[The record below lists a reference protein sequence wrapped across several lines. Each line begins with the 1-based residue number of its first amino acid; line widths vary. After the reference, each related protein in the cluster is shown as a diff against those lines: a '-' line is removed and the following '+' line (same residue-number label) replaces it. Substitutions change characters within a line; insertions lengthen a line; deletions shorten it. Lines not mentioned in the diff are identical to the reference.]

1 MAMSIRTN
9 VSSLNAQR
17 ALFNAG
23 NELNKSMQRLSSGFR
38 INSSADDAAGLAIST
53 KLQSQIGGLA
63 QASMNAQDGISM
75 IQTAEGALDEI
86 TSSLQRMRDLAVQ
99 AANATLSDTD
109 RGNLNTEIQALK
121 TNINN
126 ISSRTTFNGQYLLT
140 GALSTSQNTTTST
153 VLAGMNLSTSGAA
166 AVTSVDVSKA
176 AAGTTYTL
184 ASAGGGTSLTLSA
197 TVNGANVSQTVA
209 VNTLASGG
217 SQTLDF
223 DSLGV
228 KFSIA
233 ANGAATAANTVTDL
247 ATKTIIT
254 AAGSGSA
261 AFQVGAGASETE
273 SATFFNTQLAA
284 GNGVYSTLNTAI
296 STFNGATTIANANS
310 LITNV
315 DSVISSLVTSRAALG
330 ASQNSLQHTLNN
342 LKINS
347 DNLAASNSRIRDVDV
362 ASESSAMTR
371 AQIISQSAVSVLAQ
385 ANQMP
390 QLALKLLG

>member
-1 MAMSIRTN
+1 MSIRTN

-23 NELNKSMQRLSSGFR
+23 NDLNKSMQRLSSGFR

-53 KLQSQIGGLA
+53 KLQSQIGGLN
-63 QASMNAQDGISM
+63 QAAMNAQDGISM

-109 RGNLNTEIQALK
+109 RANLNTEMQALK
-121 TNINN
+121 GNINN

-140 GALSTSQNTTTST
+140 GALSTTQSTSST
-153 VLAGMNLSTSGAA
+153 VLTGLNLSTEGTGS
-166 AVTSVDVSKA
+166 VSSVDVSKA
-176 AAGTTYTL
+176 AANTTFTL
-184 ASAGGGTSLTLSA
+184 ASAGGGTSLTLSG
-197 TVNGANVSQTVA
+197 TVNGANISQTIA
-209 VNTLASGG
+209 VGALTAGG

-223 DSLGV
+223 GNLGV
-228 KFSIA
+228 KFTI
-233 ANGAATAANTVTDL
+233 GASGTTTAAATVTDL

-254 AAGSGSA
+254 GSGGNAA
-261 AFQVGAGASETE
+261 AFQVGAGAGETE
-273 SATFFNTQLAA
+273 SASFFNTQIAA
-284 GNGVYSTLNTAI
+284 GNGAYGTLNTSLAA
-296 STFNGATTIANANS
+296 FNGAKTISNANT
-310 LITNV
+310 LIGDV
-315 DSVISSLVTSRAALG
+315 DGVISSLVSSRAGLG

-342 LKINS
+342 LKTNS
-347 DNLAASNSRIRDVDV
+347 DNLSASNSRIRDVDV

>member
-1 MAMSIRTN
+1 MSIRTN

-23 NELNKSMQRLSSGFR
+23 NDLNKSMQRLSSGYR

-53 KLQSQIGGLA
+53 KLQSQIGGLT

-99 AANATLSDTD
+99 AANATLADSD
-109 RGNLNTEIQALK
+109 RANLNTEIQALK

-126 ISSRTTFNGQYLLT
+126 ISSRTTFNGQFLLT
-140 GALSTSQNTTTST
+140 GALSTAQSTSST
-153 VLAGMNLSTSGAA
+153 VLTGTNLTTEDTASVS
-166 AVTSVDVSKA
+166 SVDVSKA

-197 TVNGANVSQTVA
+197 TVNGNAVSQTIA
-209 VNTLASGG
+209 VNALTAGG

-223 DSLGV
+223 GTLGV
-228 KFSIA
+228 KFNI
-233 ANGAATAANTVTDL
+233 GASGTTTAAATVTDL

-254 AAGSGSA
+254 AAGNNAA
-261 AFQVGAGASETE
+261 AFQVGAGAGETE

-284 GNGVYSTLNTAI
+284 GNGAYSTLNTSI
-296 STFNGATTIANANS
+296 GTFGGATTIANANT

-315 DSVISSLVTSRAALG
+315 DSVITSLVTSRAALG

-347 DNLAASNSRIRDVDV
+347 DNLSASNSRIRDVDV